1 MYIGSRHRKIN
12 RISPSNIF
20 SKDCRGFQFFEAVRK
35 SLGNSIPI
43 IVEDLGEVTREV
55 FQLRDHFQFYGIRI
69 LQMGFYT
76 YPDNIYVPH
85 NYIPTEQERI
95 DDLQFEEH
103 LAKYISWYL
112 IQIIL
117 QSASNEAIL
126 LMQDLLYI
134 DIRMNYPGKGYSSF
148 ELRSK
153 FF

>member
-43 IVEDLGEVTREV
+43 IVEDLSEVTREV

-76 YPDNIYVPH
+76 YPDNIYTH
-85 NYIPTEQERI
+85 HITIFQLNKKELMIGNS
-95 DDLQFEEH
+95 
-103 LAKYISWYL
+103 K
-112 IQIIL
+112 
-117 QSASNEAIL
+117 NIL
-126 LMQDLLYI
+126 LNISRGILY
-134 DIRMNYPGKGYSSF
+134 K
-148 ELRSK
+148 
-153 FF
+153 